1 MKKSFYEIAWSLLE
15 KEGLVEKW
23 INEGLLI
30 SSKGTLSWTPKTLE
44 NLHLT
49 ESVGVLKTS
58 VKADKTSPK
67 EEVEILWVDE
77 FMFKFSYK
85 KIGIPGKAGDKK
97 AVLKKLTKFMLD
109 YDYTKEEIFLAID
122 LYVDNLLRTNS
133 MKFIQECGYFI
144 SKTVEG
150 VTTSNL
156 AKWCV
161 EARNGGNAQRYT
173 SHNVL

>member
-15 KEGLVEKW
+15 KEGLVTKW

-30 SSKGTLSWTPKTLE
+30 ESRGTLAWSAKTLE
-44 NLHLT
+44 NLHLK
-49 ESVGVLKTS
+49 EAVGVLKITT
-58 VKADKTSPK
+58 KTDKTSSK
-67 EEVEILWVDE
+67 EEIEIPWIEE

-85 KIGIPGKAGDKK
+85 KTGIPGKAGDKK
-97 AVLKKLTKFMLD
+97 AIVKKLTKFMTD
-109 YDYTKEEIFLAID
+109 YDYTKEELFLAVD
-122 LYVDNLLRTNS
+122 LYMDNLLRTNS

-144 SKTVEG
+144 SKTVDG
-150 VTTSNL
+150 IITSNL

-161 EARNGGNAQRYT
+161 EARNGGNTQRYT